1 MILKSLELMKFRNYR
16 KESFLFDPGT
26 NVLYGDNA
34 QGKTNVLEAIFV
46 GGTTKSHK
54 GSKDNEI
61 INRDEREGHIRYTVE
76 KKGRETVVEIHLRKQ
91 GKKGIAIN
99 RVPVRS
105 SEELLGLCHLVFFSP
120 EDLGIIRD
128 GPETRRRF
136 IDMEL
141 CQLNKIYLHYLIQY
155 RKNLKQRNALLKQIS
170 GNPKLKETLEI
181 WNTGLVESG
190 KKIIE
195 LRKEFIREIDEILH
209 EKHSRLTGGK
219 EELHIEYDSCV
230 SADKLEEALFMA
242 EDRDVFQGT
251 TTVGPHRDDLRF
263 LNGNEDIRKY
273 GSQGQKRTAALSLKM
288 SEIELVEMRIG
299 DKPILLLDDVLSEL
313 DRNRQNYLLEQIQG
327 VQTIITCTG
336 LEEYIQ
342 SGIGI
347 DKTFH
352 IVDGMIEDGIIE
364 DEIVSDKMGV

>member
-1 MILKSLELMKFRNYR
+1 M
-16 KESFLFDPGT
+16 
-26 NVLYGDNA
+26 
-34 QGKTNVLEAIFV
+34 Q
-46 GGTTKSHK
+46 
-54 GSKDNEI
+54 
-61 INRDEREGHIRYTVE
+61 
-76 KKGRETVVEIHLRKQ
+76 
-91 GKKGIAIN
+91 
-99 RVPVRS
+99 
-105 SEELLGLCHLVFFSP
+105 
-120 EDLGIIRD
+120 
-128 GPETRRRF
+128 
-136 IDMEL
+136 
-141 CQLNKIYLHYLIQY
+141 
-155 RKNLKQRNALLKQIS
+155 
-170 GNPKLKETLEI
+170 
-181 WNTGLVESG
+181 
-190 KKIIE
+190 
-195 LRKEFIREIDEILH
+195 
-209 EKHSRLTGGK
+209 EKHSSLTGGREK
-219 EELHIEYDSCV
+219 ITVKYEPSVSAERFEEELF
-230 SADKLEEALFMA
+230 LA
-242 EDRDVFQGT
+242 EDRDIYQGT